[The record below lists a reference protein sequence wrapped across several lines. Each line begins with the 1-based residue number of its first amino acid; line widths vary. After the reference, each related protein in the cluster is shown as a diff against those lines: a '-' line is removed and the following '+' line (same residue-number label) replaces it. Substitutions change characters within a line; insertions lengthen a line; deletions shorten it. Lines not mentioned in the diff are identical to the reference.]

1 MYKTPDGAVLTYEI
15 KDNGYTINRDGRP
28 WISQPEPYAKLYVA
42 GGSYEDNAKAQCEEL
57 CKPTEP
63 QVDKMDEVYG
73 ALDDLG
79 QTVEDLTN
87 AVSEIAGETPTDT
100 ESEVQNG

>member
-15 KDNGYTINRDGRP
+15 KENGYVINRDGRP

-42 GGSYEDNAKAQCEEL
+42 NGTYEDNAKAQCEEL
-57 CKPTEP
+57 CKPSEP
-63 QVDKMDEVYG
+63 VAEDKMDEVYG
-73 ALDDLG
+73 ALDDLQSQVDELATG
-79 QTVEDLTN
+79 LD
-87 AVSEIAGETPTDT
+87 EIASTE

>member
-15 KDNGYTINRDGRP
+15 KDNGYIINRDGRP

-57 CKPTEP
+57 CKETEP
-63 QVDKMDEVYG
+63 QGDKMDEVYG

>member
-57 CKPTEP
+57 CK
-63 QVDKMDEVYG
+63 
-73 ALDDLG
+73 
-79 QTVEDLTN
+79 
-87 AVSEIAGETPTDT
+87 
-100 ESEVQNG
+100 ESPAPKE

>member
-15 KDNGYTINRDGRP
+15 KDNGYIINRDGRP

-42 GGSYEDNAKAQCEEL
+42 NGSYEDNAKAQCEEL

-73 ALDDLG
+73 ALDDLQSQVDELATG
-79 QTVEDLTN
+79 LDEVASTK
-87 AVSEIAGETPTDT
+87 
-100 ESEVQNG
+100 ESEVTNG